1 MMGGGNQDSGKE
13 YSSWNVE
20 SIVVAMNVRLD
31 GCIVPSSVSA
41 TVPARVSYSHVVVL
55 DNFLDDNV
63 RLPLLE
69 CLSEIHVDKDVETFR
84 LREEIWDRK
93 TSDRAGSRPTW
104 GITDDCLDALRSH
117 PSLIEIMSRLSRL
130 YPEYDIAFLPSD
142 DIQDETQA
150 SNCSNILVNAAVE
163 GDQYEYHVDADPT
176 SFPSSSSWVQKYGD
190 YFNGEPGK
198 PLLVSLVAYLNSSWG
213 VNDGADTLVLDLD
226 SDTGVFIRPKA
237 GRVILMH
244 QDVLHRLSSPT
255 TWACGRPRF
264 SIVLKLMFI
273 PKDDLTACSISRK
286 EFGRVVSFG
295 SASKIDNVLRNIKN
309 SV

>member
-1 MMGGGNQDSGKE
+1 MGGDDEPSSKAS
-13 YSSWNVE
+13 SSWDVE
-20 SIVVAMNVRLD
+20 SIAVAMNVRLD
-31 GCIVPSSVSA
+31 GCIVPSSMSA

-63 RLPLLE
+63 RLPLLDY
-69 CLSEIHVDKDVETFR
+69 LSDIQSGKDGDVFR

-93 TSDRAGSRPTW
+93 TSDRAGSGPTW
-104 GITDDCLDALRSH
+104 GVTDDCLESLRSH
-117 PSLIEIMSRLSRL
+117 PSLIEIQSRLSRL

-142 DIQDETQA
+142 DIQDQA
-150 SNCSNILVNAAVE
+150 QPSNCSNILVNAAVE

-176 SFPSSSSWVQKYGD
+176 SFPSSSPWVKTFGD

-198 PLLVSLVAYLNSSWG
+198 PLLVSFVAYLNSSWG
-213 VNDGADTLVLDLD
+213 INDGGDTLVLDLD

-237 GRVILMH
+237 GRIVLMH
-244 QDVLHRLSSPT
+244 QDILHRLSSPS

-264 SIVLKLMFI
+264 SIVLKLVFI
-273 PKDDLTACSISRK
+273 PKDELTACSISRK

-295 SASKIDNVLRNIKN
+295 SASKIDNVLRNIKEL
-309 SV
+309 V